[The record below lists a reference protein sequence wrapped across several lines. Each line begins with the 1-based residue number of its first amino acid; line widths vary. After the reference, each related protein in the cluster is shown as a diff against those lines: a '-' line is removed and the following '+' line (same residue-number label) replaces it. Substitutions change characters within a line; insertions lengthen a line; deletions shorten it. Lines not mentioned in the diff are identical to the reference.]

1 MSSSGRLRR
10 RTPLGASCLEIA
22 GSDGIRSG
30 APMFFLTVW
39 FQRERDEA
47 LLSVAI
53 MGHVLRSM
61 VKLEAENDRTTKI
74 LRTSVQGSSLCG
86 DVVLAW

>member
-1 MSSSGRLRR
+1 MSSSGRLRWQS
-10 RTPLGASCLEIA
+10 PLGASCLEIA

-30 APMFFLTVW
+30 APIFFLTVW

-53 MGHVLRSM
+53 MGYVLRSM

-86 DVVLAW
+86 IV